1 LSPST
6 LTDPLLREVPTLT
19 ASDPLEV
26 AVPRVIDS
34 GLPAL
39 PVADEDGAYCGI
51 FGEREFITALFPGYV
66 KNLGYAAFVPKSL
79 EAAIAKRQ
87 ACRHEPVK
95 QHMNREHVDVPTDF
109 SDLQLAEIFIHHR
122 VLIIPVTD
130 GGRVCGIVT
139 RTDFFTE
146 LAERFIAG

>member
-1 LSPST
+1 MPRTIAELVH
-6 LTDPLLREVPTLT
+6 REVPLLHRDMQVGE
-19 ASDPLEV
+19 ALGPLLE
-26 AVPRVIDS
+26 AK
-34 GLPAL
+34 LPAL
-39 PVADEDGAYCGI
+39 PVVGDDDRYAGI

-79 EAAIAKRQ
+79 EAAIEKRQ

-95 QHMNREHVDVPTDF
+95 QHMNREHIDVPTDF

-130 GGRVCGIVT
+130 DGRVCGIVT

>member
-1 LSPST
+1 MPRTIAELVH
-6 LTDPLLREVPTLT
+6 REVPLLHTDT
-19 ASDPLEV
+19 EV
-26 AVPRVIDS
+26 AEALGPLLDAK
-34 GLPAL
+34 LPAL
-39 PVADEDGAYCGI
+39 PVVGDDDRYAGI

-79 EAAIAKRQ
+79 EAAIQKRQ

-95 QHMNREHVDVPTDF
+95 QHMNREHIDVPTDF

-130 GGRVCGIVT
+130 HGRVCGIVT

>member
-1 LSPST
+1 MPRTISSL
-6 LTDPLLREVPTLT
+6 LQRDVPLLRCDEPVRD
-19 ASDPLEV
+19 AV
-26 AVPRVIDS
+26 AKVVDAE
-34 GLPAL
+34 LPAL
-39 PVADEDGAYCGI
+39 PVVDADARYAGI

-87 ACRHEPVK
+87 ACRHELVK

-130 GGRVCGIVT
+130 RGRVCGIVT

>member
-1 LSPST
+1 MPRTIAELVH
-6 LTDPLLREVPTLT
+6 REVPLLHQDMQVGE
-19 ASDPLEV
+19 ALGPLLE
-26 AVPRVIDS
+26 AK
-34 GLPAL
+34 LPAL
-39 PVADEDGAYCGI
+39 PVIGGDDRYAGI

-79 EAAIAKRQ
+79 EAAIEKRQ

-95 QHMNREHVDVPTDF
+95 QHMNREHIDVPTDF

-130 GGRVCGIVT
+130 NRRVCGIVT
-139 RTDFFTE
+139 RTDFFRE
-146 LAERFIAG
+146 LAERFIGG

>member
-1 LSPST
+1 MPPTIAELVHREV
-6 LTDPLLREVPTLT
+6 PLLRQDMEVGEALG
-19 ASDPLEV
+19 PLLD
-26 AVPRVIDS
+26 AR
-34 GLPAL
+34 LPAL
-39 PVADEDGAYCGI
+39 PVVGDDDRYAGI

-79 EAAIAKRQ
+79 EAAIQKRQ

-95 QHMNREHVDVPTDF
+95 QHMNREHIDVPTDF

-122 VLIIPVTD
+122 VLIVPVTD
-130 GGRVCGIVT
+130 RGRVCGIVT

>member
-1 LSPST
+1 MPRTIAELVH
-6 LTDPLLREVPTLT
+6 REVPLLHQD
-19 ASDPLEV
+19 AEVGEALGPLLD
-26 AVPRVIDS
+26 AK
-34 GLPAL
+34 LPAL
-39 PVADEDGAYCGI
+39 PVVGDDDRYAGI

-79 EAAIAKRQ
+79 EAAIEKRQ
-87 ACRHEPVK
+87 ACRHEPIK
-95 QHMNREHVDVPTDF
+95 QHMNREHIDVPTDF